1 MGSLPGVQERKFTFD
16 MDLQD
21 SIEYMHIQHK
31 ESQTY
36 TERLT
41 YLRLAGSIARTRKHE
56 HTDQGNVSIDSSA
69 ENDRA
74 CDSSF
79 MARRKV
85 LSGDC
90 RNNRPDSQQ
99 CGHKTEKV
107 EREAQ
112 ANVESLRI
120 NKMMELDELRNRWS
134 SLDERLKKQ
143 EALKENI
150 IKKMMYEKAGKSQ
163 SKLLNYGIF
172 GTVLYVGTAILLI
185 YILLWM
191 RFSPNP
197 EYVSKTLFMQIL
209 LLVFIV
215 GFIISVTFQI
225 KNLILL
231 NKINYSNPMKINI
244 EYAEQYRIRS
254 RKLTMVIYAVFVPL
268 FAILLIAMGSL
279 GIFGMK
285 HWTFILFLIIA
296 ASVYSIWEYKKFY
309 MKNIQIIQESL
320 NELKELEEE

>member
-1 MGSLPGVQERKFTFD
+1 
-16 MDLQD
+16 
-21 SIEYMHIQHK
+21 
-31 ESQTY
+31 
-36 TERLT
+36 
-41 YLRLAGSIARTRKHE
+41 
-56 HTDQGNVSIDSSA
+56 
-69 ENDRA
+69 
-74 CDSSF
+74 
-79 MARRKV
+79 
-85 LSGDC
+85 
-90 RNNRPDSQQ
+90 
-99 CGHKTEKV
+99 
-107 EREAQ
+107 
-112 ANVESLRI
+112 
-120 NKMMELDELRNRWS
+120 MMELDELRNRWS